1 MNYSWFSKVTAEF
14 IVIVTQKIG
23 EKRYYGEGNE
33 TRYKGKVCQR
43 IKSFYAYAGISTK
56 FLYEI
61 ENNHKGMSAHTLLNI
76 CKALDVSC
84 DYIMTGGGDY
94 TCDQEVITIIESFD
108 ASQIPNVKKILTELL
123 ELSKY

>member
-1 MNYSWFSKVTAEF
+1 MERKKVGNRIRELREMHNYTREGMAEM
-14 IVIVTQKIG
+14 V
-23 EKRYYGEGNE
+23 E
-33 TRYKGKVCQR
+33 
-43 IKSFYAYAGISTK
+43 ISPK

-61 ENNHKGMSAHTLLNI
+61 ENNLKGMSAHTLLNI

-84 DYIMTGGGDY
+84 DYIMTGGGEY

-108 ASQIPNVKKILTELL
+108 ASQIPNVKKILTQLL